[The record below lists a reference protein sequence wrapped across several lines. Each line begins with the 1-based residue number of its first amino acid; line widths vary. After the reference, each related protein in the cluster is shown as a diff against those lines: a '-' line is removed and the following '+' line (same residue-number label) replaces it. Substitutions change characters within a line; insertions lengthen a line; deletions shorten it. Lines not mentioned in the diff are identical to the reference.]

1 MLKQDPRWR
10 IFWRNFF
17 WFVATLVMLI
27 ILIRYYPLPAFLLIL
42 WGVGLVW
49 GGWLAYQLS
58 KLLFNRDLAATS
70 QARSAEALSQ
80 AQDYQEKILKAIDQT
95 PERNSVRSVELVAR
109 INRLT
114 EAISELTDRVDD
126 LRSDETIRRDRQ
138 AVPAAIS
145 NLQQRLDAEDEPII
159 KQQLHRTLTIRQKQL
174 ESLGAL
180 ENTIKRAEIQIE
192 STLSQMGTIYSQILT
207 GQSASDV
214 ADYRRITAD
223 VDEEV
228 RLLEDRLDA
237 LREVMTHYPCD
248 YPAYYRL

>member
-10 IFWRNFF
+10 IFWQNFF
-17 WFVATLVMLI
+17 WFIATLVVLI
-27 ILIRYYPLPAFLLIL
+27 ILIRYYPLPAVLLIL

-58 KLLFNRDLAATS
+58 KLLFDRNLAATS
-70 QARSAEALSQ
+70 QVRSAEALSQ
-80 AQDYQEKILKAIDQT
+80 ARDYQKKILKAIEQM

-114 EAISELTDRVDD
+114 EAIAELTDRVSD
-126 LRSDETIRRDRQ
+126 LRSDETIQRDTQ
-138 AVPAAIS
+138 TVPAAIE
-145 NLQQRLDAEDEPII
+145 NLQQRLDTEDEPTI
-159 KQQLHRTLTIRQKQL
+159 KQQLHRTLSIRQKQL
-174 ESLGAL
+174 ESLDAL

-192 STLSQMGTIYSQILT
+192 STLSQMGTIYSHILT

-214 ADYRRITAD
+214 ADYNRITAN

-228 RLLEDRLDA
+228 RLLEDRLAA
-237 LREVMTHYPCD
+237 LREVKLGDDQLY
-248 YPAYYRL
+248 L